1 MISPA
6 CNGHQ
11 AVWLIFIAS
20 SSREQTTASDG
31 KMGTTGYSGNLAE
44 EAYVTDLLLI
54 HTSEPTR
61 LRRTPYA
68 ASSWKKKTT

>member
-44 EAYVTDLLLI
+44 EA
-54 HTSEPTR
+54 
-61 LRRTPYA
+61 
-68 ASSWKKKTT
+68 